1 MSARRHVGVLV
12 SRDGVPLSMPQEELM
27 TGAWLTRRLRATLAT
42 LLFSA
47 GSVIT
52 VQADPVRITS
62 GIFRLPD
69 DDPSHFQLFG
79 TDGFVLAGLFIPT
92 PVSPHLTCV
101 RRPCLPG
108 TTVDMSAVA
117 GGDAAG
123 GSLGLATGAIVN
135 GTEFLSLPF
144 ELRQE
149 SLQLRGTFRFDA
161 PVIRLPDSGPGTA
174 PFDFTGQVTAFARDD
189 IDLIAPLFAVDLLG
203 QGTVRLTGFPEPAD
217 VEAIYTFD
225 AGTPVVPEPATVVL
239 FGTGLAGMVG
249 RAWRRKHARPR
260 LS

>member
-1 MSARRHVGVLV
+1 
-12 SRDGVPLSMPQEELM
+12 M
-27 TGAWLTRRLRATLAT
+27 TGALLTRRVRATLAAV
-42 LLFSA
+42 LFSA
-47 GSVIT
+47 VSVIT
-52 VQADPVRITS
+52 VHADPVRITS

-92 PVSPHLTCV
+92 PVSPHATCV

-123 GSLGLATGAIVN
+123 RSLGLATGAIVN

-144 ELRQE
+144 RLREE
-149 SLQLRGTFRFDA
+149 SLQLTGTFRFDA

-174 PFDFTGQVTAFARDD
+174 PFNFSGQVTAFARDD
-189 IDLIAPLFAVDLLG
+189 VGLIAPLFAVDLLG
-203 QGTVRLTGFPEPAD
+203 HGTVRLSGFPEPVD
-217 VEAIYTFD
+217 VEAIYTFAAD
-225 AGTPVVPEPATVVL
+225 TPAVPEPATVVL
-239 FGTGLAGMVG
+239 FSTGLIGIA
-249 RAWRRKHARPR
+249 ARRWKRKR
-260 LS
+260 TT